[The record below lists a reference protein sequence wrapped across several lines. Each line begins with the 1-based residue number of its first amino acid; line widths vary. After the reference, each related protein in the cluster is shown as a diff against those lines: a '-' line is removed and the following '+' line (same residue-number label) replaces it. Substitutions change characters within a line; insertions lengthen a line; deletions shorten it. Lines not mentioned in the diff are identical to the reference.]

1 MLGCYDRRKPLKE
14 IYQNRTL
21 ITEMR
26 GTHQLLIALQKFYR
40 NEYVT
45 MKQQWQSITPQQEK
59 NFSLL
64 RERKHLV
71 GRLETGGE

>member
-1 MLGCYDRRKPLKE
+1 MIVDGIPNYAALGV
-14 IYQNRTL
+14 IIL
-21 ITEMR
+21 I
-26 GTHQLLIALQKFYR
+26 QFFLR

-59 NFSLL
+59 NFSVL

-71 GRLETGGE
+71 GKIELVWQTDQTG

>member
-1 MLGCYDRRKPLKE
+1 MLRLEETAQRSLQKSNLDHRDERHTSIIDRVK
-14 IYQNRTL
+14 
-21 ITEMR
+21 
-26 GTHQLLIALQKFYR
+26 KFYR